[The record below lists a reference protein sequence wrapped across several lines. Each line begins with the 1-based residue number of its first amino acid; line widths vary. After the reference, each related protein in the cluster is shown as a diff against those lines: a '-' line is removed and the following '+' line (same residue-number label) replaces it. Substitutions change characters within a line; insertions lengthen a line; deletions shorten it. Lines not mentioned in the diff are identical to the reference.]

1 MSRQA
6 RLGQTTGNLA
16 DPSKKDIA
24 QLEATWNAGAVAIN
38 AFYDALNTATSTKRL
53 VKIPVRR
60 VEPPHACARRL
71 ASLWSLWHVPPPPP
85 ASLEAP
91 ACPPSPPL
99 LHGSDSLSC
108 LLGRSSARALDLA
121 RLPCPR

>member
-38 AFYDALNTATSTKRL
+38 AFYDALNTATSTKRQPAQIGFTKKL
-53 VKIPVRR
+53 ATNCTRHTRR
-60 VEPPHACARRL
+60 SAHSIVM
-71 ASLWSLWHVPPPPP
+71 
-85 ASLEAP
+85 LE
-91 ACPPSPPL
+91 
-99 LHGSDSLSC
+99 
-108 LLGRSSARALDLA
+108 
-121 RLPCPR
+121 